1 MKYQTDEHMVMFL
14 AEDLY
19 DMVTKL
25 MNKFVKKS
33 VLDAG
38 DSMYKIANLDVLDK
52 NNHKAIGE
60 IDIGFT
66 TKATLGNLAKGKVVS
81 DRGILEFQMEC
92 TKFLSHVTNKILE
105 RSPMKY
111 KLVRSLYCLNPQKI
125 IEQPEKCTKAFEVVL
140 TKLIENKWGYS
151 SIADDLLEQYKS
163 FLQVVK
169 KEYACESKNCKERVV
184 IFLYAYLNDRKELK
198 NYGVCSSY

>member
-1 MKYQTDEHMVMFL
+1 MKYQTDEPMVMFL

-33 VLDAG
+33 VLDSTY
-38 DSMYKIANLDVLDK
+38 SMYKIANLDVLDK
-52 NNHKAIGE
+52 KNHKAAGE

-66 TKATLGNLAKGKVVS
+66 AKATLGNLAKSKVVS
-81 DRGILEFQMEC
+81 DRGILEFQMKC

-125 IEQPEKCTKAFEVVL
+125 YEQPEKCTKAFEVVL
-140 TKLIENKWGYS
+140 TKLIENKWRSS

-169 KEYACESKNCKERVV
+169 KDYTHEFKDCK
-184 IFLYAYLNDRKELK
+184 KELMSF
-198 NYGVCSSY
+198 CMHT